1 MRPARASRAWLMAG
15 AALLALVPVSLA
27 VGEVTRTESAPPP
40 AKTTEP
46 PRPVHGPGPLRVECW
61 QEGTRIIDQRG
72 LSGLSIAAAT
82 RESSVSFKRRDGGQA
97 SVFLLPLADGLC
109 LIQPEG

>member
-1 MRPARASRAWLMAG
+1 MRPARVSRAWLLAG

-27 VGEVTRTESAPPP
+27 VGEVTRTEGGAPP
-40 AKTTEP
+40 AMTTEP
-46 PRPVHGPGPLRVECW
+46 PRPMHGPGPLRVECW

-82 RESSVSFKRRDGGQA
+82 RESSVSFKGREGGQA

-109 LIQPEG
+109 LIRPEG

>member
-1 MRPARASRAWLMAG
+1 MSPARVSRAWLLAG

-27 VGEVTRTESAPPP
+27 VGEVTRTEGGSPP
-40 AKTTEP
+40 AMTTEP
-46 PRPVHGPGPLRVECW
+46 ARPVHGPGPLRVECW

-82 RESSVSFKRRDGGQA
+82 RESSVSFKGRESGQA

-109 LIQPEG
+109 LIRPEG

>member
-1 MRPARASRAWLMAG
+1 MRRLRLSRAWFLAG
-15 AALLALVPVSLA
+15 AALLALVPLSFA
-27 VGEVTRTESAPPP
+27 VGEVTRTESGPPP
-40 AKTTEP
+40 TTTTEP

-82 RESSVSFKRRDGGQA
+82 RESTVSFKRRGGGQA

>member
-1 MRPARASRAWLMAG
+1 MRPARASLMAG

-27 VGEVTRTESAPPP
+27 VGEVTRTEGTSPP
-40 AKTTEP
+40 AMTTEP
-46 PRPVHGPGPLRVECW
+46 PRPVHGPGPVRVECW

-82 RESSVSFKRRDGGQA
+82 RESSVSFKGRGGQA

-109 LIQPEG
+109 LIQPED

>member
-1 MRPARASRAWLMAG
+1 MKRARFSRAWLVAG
-15 AALLALVPVSLA
+15 ASLLLLVPVSLA
-27 VGEVTRTESAPPP
+27 LGEVTRTEGASPP
-40 AKTTEP
+40 ATTTKP
-46 PRPVHGPGPLRVECW
+46 PRPLHGPGPVRVECW

-82 RESSVSFKRRDGGQA
+82 RESSVSFKGREGGQA

>member
-1 MRPARASRAWLMAG
+1 MRSARISRAWLLAG
-15 AALLALVPVSLA
+15 AALLVLVPFSLA
-27 VGEVTRTESAPPP
+27 VGEVTRTEGGTPP
-40 AKTTEP
+40 ATTTKP
-46 PRPVHGPGPLRVECW
+46 ARPMHGPGPVRVECW

-82 RESSVSFKRRDGGQA
+82 RESSVSFKAREGGHA
-97 SVFLLPLADGLC
+97 SVFLLPFADGLC

>member
-1 MRPARASRAWLMAG
+1 MAG

-27 VGEVTRTESAPPP
+27 VGEVTRTEGTSPP
-40 AKTTEP
+40 AMTTEP
-46 PRPVHGPGPLRVECW
+46 PRPVHGPGPVRVECW

-82 RESSVSFKRRDGGQA
+82 RESSVSFKGRGGQA

-109 LIQPEG
+109 LIQPED